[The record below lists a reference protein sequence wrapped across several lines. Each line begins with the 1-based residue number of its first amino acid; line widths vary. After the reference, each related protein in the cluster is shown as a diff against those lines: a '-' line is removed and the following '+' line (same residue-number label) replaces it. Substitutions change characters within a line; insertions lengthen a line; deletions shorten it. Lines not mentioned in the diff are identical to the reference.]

1 MEKASHTEDESLEGL
16 LDGVRED
23 IQRLERENETLKR
36 GLGEYMGLRE
46 LALYSD
52 LSISTLR
59 GYIRRGILPCF
70 KVEGKVLVKKSEFDL
85 WIQDY
90 RMDNKQRIDDI
101 VNKAV
106 EGLKST

>member
-1 MEKASHTEDESLEGL
+1 MDEEAERLFASIS
-16 LDGVRED
+16 ED

-52 LSISTLR
+52 LSVSTLR
-59 GYIRRGILPCF
+59 GYIRKGMLPCF